1 MDASRVRLPAVLLIL
16 LVVCVACI
24 VAAQLFI
31 LRSALGAAII
41 ANADAPMPRPRRAA
55 EVAWAVLP
63 AIALALVLWMTW
75 KESRTSI
82 APPPT
87 LPAHSGHGEHSS

>member
-24 VAAQLFI
+24 AVAQLFI

-41 ANADAPMPRPRRAA
+41 ANADAPLPRPRRAA

-75 KESRTSI
+75 KESRASM
-82 APPPT
+82 APPPV